1 MLGWADYQRRY
12 EPIWYGWTEDTKHVW
27 KGGRDQDD
35 VWRIDRPS
43 ESPLHPTMKPLAL
56 LSRKEAMIR
65 MGCHETQ
72 IIRGIVAVRPWIS
85 TSDNG
90 PEATRG

>member
-1 MLGWADYQRRY
+1 MDWLGGSLSDIEIGFIRNL
-12 EPIWYGWTEDTKHVW
+12 D
-27 KGGRDQDD
+27 
-35 VWRIDRPS
+35 PS
-43 ESPLHPTMKPLAL
+43 SRTLKRLSDCIMKPLAL